1 MKLLHTSAGI
11 ITLILLQACSNQP
24 AKSETAQTA
33 TVNTNAD
40 NSPRVIN
47 TSLKT
52 GALNPDDYFSVPE
65 AQIIHELYQSGC
77 LIEEVEINRRV
88 QHMRVSCANDKPFN
102 SSI

>member
-1 MKLLHTSAGI
+1 MKFLYASMGI

-24 AKSETAQTA
+24 EKSETAQTA
-33 TVNTNAD
+33 TVNATAD
-40 NSPRVIN
+40 NSPRLIN

-65 AQIIHELYQSGC
+65 AQIIRELYQSGC
-77 LIEEVEINRRV
+77 LIEEVELNRRK
-88 QHMRVSCANDKPFN
+88 QQMRVSCANDKPFN